1 MAVRRWIGP
10 GLALAAAGPAR
21 AECLGAC
28 ADDLLAALVSIL
40 VYALIGIVLLVMLIR
55 PKWRRAGLWGLALS
69 VLLALG
75 LPLVSQGWQA
85 WKLRAVEAREVVGDP
100 PSLAQRTP
108 LLIAPRPYCRDEV
121 CGEVL
126 RRRGEGPVYVVP
138 GEALTG
144 MDLSGPVALAD
155 LPLETWSEDP
165 ATGEILRRALTPDER
180 RAAAEKIDYLVVT
193 SWLYGEDGPGPV
205 EAALRRNPGLAGM
218 GTGEAVR
225 LLLAPLP
232 AGEGI
237 LSLAALRPDYL
248 DLSLQ
253 DRALAFPLAP
263 RNTQAADNGPAG
275 VEAAMR
281 ALCPE
286 EIGEADSECRWLL
299 DR

>member
-28 ADDLLAALVSIL
+28 ANDLLAALVSIL

-55 PKWRRAGLWGLALS
+55 PKWRRAGLWGLGLS

-75 LPLVSQGWQA
+75 PPAVSQGWQA

-100 PSLAQRTP
+100 PSLAQRKP

-126 RRRGEGPVYVVP
+126 RRRGQGPVYVVP

-155 LPLETWSEDP
+155 LPLETWS
-165 ATGEILRRALTPDER
+165 
-180 RAAAEKIDYLVVT
+180 
-193 SWLYGEDGPGPV
+193 
-205 EAALRRNPGLAGM
+205 
-218 GTGEAVR
+218 
-225 LLLAPLP
+225 
-232 AGEGI
+232 
-237 LSLAALRPDYL
+237 
-248 DLSLQ
+248 
-253 DRALAFPLAP
+253 
-263 RNTQAADNGPAG
+263 
-275 VEAAMR
+275 
-281 ALCPE
+281 
-286 EIGEADSECRWLL
+286 
-299 DR
+299 